1 MKKLIL
7 GIAVMTLGSL
17 GAIALLFGT
26 FVAEPAVYNGVSGWL
41 GCFLDRG
48 LLGPFTVFVAVA
60 LLGLA
65 LRWAWRGLGCS
76 CGALGLLGDGLA
88 SCWAMAWLRAGPSS
102 DAYSYDTLPIKFP
115 VPEFISDTNNI

>member
-48 LLGPFTVFVAVA
+48 LLGFFAVFVAVA

-65 LRWAWRGLGCS
+65 F
-76 CGALGLLGDGLA
+76 ALWGVFEKKD
-88 SCWAMAWLRAGPSS
+88 
-102 DAYSYDTLPIKFP
+102 
-115 VPEFISDTNNI
+115 

>member
-1 MKKLIL
+1 MDFVKKLIF
-7 GIAVMTLGSL
+7 GIALMALGTP
-17 GAIALLFGT
+17 GATALLFGT

-65 LRWAWRGLGCS
+65 F
-76 CGALGLLGDGLA
+76 ALWGVFEKKD
-88 SCWAMAWLRAGPSS
+88 
-102 DAYSYDTLPIKFP
+102 
-115 VPEFISDTNNI
+115 

>member
-17 GAIALLFGT
+17 GAISLLFGT
-26 FVAEPAVYNGVSGWL
+26 LIAEPTLYKGVGGWL

-48 LLGPFTVFVAVA
+48 LLGFFAVFVAVA

-65 LRWAWRGLGCS
+65 F
-76 CGALGLLGDGLA
+76 ALWGVFEKKD
-88 SCWAMAWLRAGPSS
+88 
-102 DAYSYDTLPIKFP
+102 
-115 VPEFISDTNNI
+115 

>member
-7 GIAVMTLGSL
+7 GIALMALGTP
-17 GAIALLFGT
+17 GATALLFGT

-48 LLGPFTVFVAVA
+48 LLGFFAIFVAVA

-65 LRWAWRGLGCS
+65 F
-76 CGALGLLGDGLA
+76 ALWGVFEKKD
-88 SCWAMAWLRAGPSS
+88 
-102 DAYSYDTLPIKFP
+102 
-115 VPEFISDTNNI
+115 